1 MNKAPSPYTI
11 ETGSGTI
18 ELTKG
23 AYLTMLKRKS
33 SVNKTLIKS
42 KPISH
47 YSNLKQTVKTKMI
60 KSLKAGG
67 RNSIRN
73 SLRRSLRDSI
83 AMKDNLNKSHSFAIC
98 NDQ

>member
-1 MNKAPSPYTI
+1 
-11 ETGSGTI
+11 
-18 ELTKG
+18 
-23 AYLTMLKRKS
+23 MLKRKS

-47 YSNLKQTVKTKMI
+47 YSNLKQTVKTKMV

-73 SLRRSLRDSI
+73 SLRRSLRDLI
-83 AMKDNLNKSHSFAIC
+83 AMKDNLNKSNSFAIC
-98 NDQ
+98 NDQELLQGKVIIPSIEMIYDNDEESEWG